1 MIVSIISLIGV
12 GKSTLVNKLS
22 TINKYSVFEEPVDN
36 NPFLVDY
43 YKDPTRWSFTLQVYY
58 FWERYKQSQE
68 AFMKSM
74 RGETVVLDSSLYSDF
89 AFAILQHKGGYF
101 TNDEYKTYL
110 NMHKIIAAQTAY
122 PDLVVFLKL
131 SPEQALE
138 RIKKRSRDCESN
150 IPIDYLK
157 NLESAYKIVLDKLS
171 KHTKIVVVDA
181 RPDENDVYD
190 SVNKIINDYRD
201 SLSESDLQYV

>member
-1 MIVSIISLIGV
+1 MIINATGMIGV
-12 GKSTLVNKLS
+12 GKSTLVNKLA

-43 YKDPTRWSFTLQVYY
+43 YKDPYRWSFTLQVYY

-89 AFAILQHKGGYF
+89 AFAILQHKDGYF
-101 TNDEYKTYL
+101 TDDEYKTYL

-122 PDLVVFLKL
+122 PDMIVYLQL

-150 IPIDYLK
+150 IPIEYLK
-157 NLESAYKIVLDKLS
+157 NLESAYEIVLDKLS

-181 RPDENDVYD
+181 RPNENDVYD
-190 SVNKIINDYRD
+190 VVNKIINDYKN